1 MQTTQSNQTSDAI
14 LQVCEQFSSALS
26 RQAEQIEKLDQT
38 LKALR
43 NEQQQLEEVAVHLL
57 EPFEK
62 SNGIGGN
69 TRTLT
74 NSGILASVRKIA
86 AATYANQVFEAL
98 TEETAGLNVRSVVFD
113 VRGRAAW
120 AASARGFDPE
130 PDVENLRRVVVALNH
145 DGPFREV
152 FESAESVETKGGD
165 LENNRSLC
173 AALCTAA
180 NAHILLV
187 PIRSGD
193 TVAAIL
199 YSDIGENR
207 EAYLIDALKVLAE
220 FAGAQLDRLTAVNGG
235 IAQAEA
241 AGIIKEAGSVT
252 EQAAGDKAEVA
263 ESQETLSRQLAQV
276 ETQKTSSVDA
286 PGTDSEQAQSATA
299 PPKTAPQVDEPKLS
313 QGAAPVQQTSG
324 DEEKVHR
331 DARRFSRLLVSEIEL
346 YNKNGVQEG
355 RQNKDL
361 YQRLK
366 KDIDRS
372 RETYEKRFAHT
383 VASQVDYFHEELVK
397 TLAENDPVLL
407 GPGYPGPT
415 V

>member
-1 MQTTQSNQTSDAI
+1 MQTTQSNQPSDAI
-14 LQVCEQFSSALS
+14 LQVCEQFSGALS
-26 RQAEQIEKLDQT
+26 RQADQIEKLDQA
-38 LKALR
+38 LKVLR
-43 NEQQQLEEVAVHLL
+43 NEQQQLEKVAVHLL
-57 EPFEK
+57 EPFQK
-62 SNGIGGN
+62 SNGTGGN
-69 TRTLT
+69 TRTLA
-74 NSGILASVRKIA
+74 NCDILASVRKIA

-98 TEETAGLNVRSVVFD
+98 IEETAGLNVRSVVFD

-120 AASARGFDPE
+120 GALARGFDPE

-152 FESAESVETKGGD
+152 FESAESVETRGRAIEKSH
-165 LENNRSLC
+165 SLC
-173 AALCTAA
+173 STLAITA

-187 PIRSGD
+187 PIRSAD

-199 YSDIGENR
+199 YSDIGEKRDAN
-207 EAYLIDALKVLAE
+207 LIDVLKVLAE

-235 IAQAEA
+235 FAEVEP
-241 AGIIKEAGSVT
+241 IRKIENVGSSS
-252 EQAAGDKAEVA
+252 EQAAGDKTEVA
-263 ESQETLSRQLAQV
+263 EPQETLSSQLAQV
-276 ETQKTSSVDA
+276 ETKEPSSLDA
-286 PGTDSEQAQSATA
+286 PVADSEQARAATA
-299 PPKTAPQVDEPKLS
+299 PPETAPQVGEPKLP
-313 QGAAPVQQTSG
+313 QDAAPVQQTFE
-324 DEEKVHR
+324 DEEKIHR

-383 VASQVDYFHEELVK
+383 VARQVDYFHEELVK

>member
-1 MQTTQSNQTSDAI
+1 M
-14 LQVCEQFSSALS
+14 S
-26 RQAEQIEKLDQT
+26 RQAEQIEKLGQT
-38 LKALR
+38 LKVLR
-43 NEQQQLEEVAVHLL
+43 NEQQQLEEVASRLL
-57 EPFEK
+57 EPLEK
-62 SNGIGGN
+62 SNGIGEN

-74 NSGILASVRKIA
+74 NSVILASVRKIA
-86 AATYANQVFEAL
+86 AAAYAGQVFEAL
-98 TEETAGLNVRSVVFD
+98 AEETAGVNVRSVIFD

-130 PDVENLRRVVVALNH
+130 PDLENLRRVVVALNR

-165 LENNRSLC
+165 LENSRSLC
-173 AALCTAA
+173 ATLCTAA

-187 PIRSGD
+187 PIRSAD

-199 YSDIGENR
+199 YSDIGEKR
-207 EAYLIDALKVLAE
+207 EAPLIDALKVLAE
-220 FAGAQLDRLTAVNGG
+220 FAGAQLDRLTAMNGG
-235 IAQAEA
+235 IAQVEA

-252 EQAAGDKAEVA
+252 EQAAGDKTEVA
-263 ESQETLSRQLAQV
+263 EPQETLSSQLAQV
-276 ETQKTSSVDA
+276 ETKEPSSLDA
-286 PGTDSEQAQSATA
+286 PAVDSEQAPATTA
-299 PPKTAPQVDEPKLS
+299 PPETAAQFNEPKLPQETVS
-313 QGAAPVQQTSG
+313 VQRISG
-324 DEEKVHR
+324 DEEKIHR

-355 RQNKDL
+355 RQNRDL

-383 VASQVDYFHEELVK
+383 VARQVDYFHEELVK